1 MVLRD
6 EEEEKRPL
14 KKKKKK
20 KDERKMTLHFR
31 KEAKR
36 GKVGVA

>member
-1 MVLRD
+1 MKKKKKD
-6 EEEEKRPL
+6 L